1 MDPVTVSTGGALHP
15 SLYLDPELEEREQR
29 LIFERTWQLAGHVSS
44 LRERG
49 SYVTAWAGNQP
60 VLVVRD

>member
-49 SYVTAWAGNQP
+49 SLLLQS
-60 VLVVRD
+60 